1 MSSDNMSTP
10 GAPAAVAAAAEGAA
24 RERLALFFLSM
35 PPLPQQ
41 NPAQRHL
48 YLAALRELLALENAA
63 ILQAAGRARPLRR
76 GDLAGLLR
84 ALLTACAAAE
94 SRAANQAL
102 PHLHIR
108 TAPDF
113 PAHETAVFEPRLV
126 QAAAVGL
133 LRAAAAVN
141 PGGPLAV
148 SLSRGL
154 DSLILTITGEYP
166 PHEKEALA
174 VARETARLHEGSLA
188 VCEGTV
194 GLSLSTLL
202 GGEAGRYTAPTA
214 ADLLRDGLSS
224 VQVGFYSS
232 LE

>member
-10 GAPAAVAAAAEGAA
+10 GAPAAVTAEGAA

-41 NPAQRHL
+41 NPAQRRL

-84 ALLTACAAAE
+84 ALLTACAAAAE